1 MNPEDFVV
9 AAVFLLIVTS
19 VTVALAKRFGLGS
32 VIGLLV
38 AGVIVG
44 PHSPGPVVTHNVE
57 ELRRFTE
64 LGVVLLLFVIGLELQ
79 PSRLAAMRREVFG
92 VGSLQ
97 IALTGAAISAY
108 ALLEQKSWQAALIM
122 GLSFA
127 LSSTAFVMQL
137 LRDRGEVASRH
148 GTTAFAVLLM
158 QDLAV
163 VPIMALVPLLA
174 EGGALVTGLPLAE
187 RLALIAGLL
196 ALVVGF
202 GRLVAP
208 FALERLARQGNR
220 EGFLL
225 VVMLAVLLSAWALHR
240 AGASMALGAF
250 MMGMLLSDSRYHLQI
265 QAMIEPFK
273 GLLMSIFF
281 VAVGMSVD
289 LGAIGAQPGTFA
301 RDLVVI
307 VLLKILVMGV
317 VGWLFGLG
325 RTITVRV
332 SFLLAQGGEFGFVLL
347 GSAKALGV
355 LDDTS
360 FVTGIGVISVSML
373 VTPLLARLGEIC
385 ARRWEPAPAVPATT
399 LRGPDGANV
408 APRVIIGGYG
418 RAGHTVA
425 AVLACRGIPFLAVDT
440 DPARVARGRADGF
453 PVFYGDIGDPE
464 ILSAAGAGRADLV
477 VLTIDREQ
485 AALRAVGLLRSVWPQ
500 LPVIA
505 RARDLEA
512 SGRLLEAGATQAYP
526 EAVESSLRLAGNT
539 LQMIGFAG
547 GDVDLTLRDA
557 RTCNYALVRPSR
569 RAGINPA
576 PTTTGHGG
584 DQPAPTEN
592 VRV

>member
-1 MNPEDFVV
+1 MEPESFVV
-9 AAVFLLIVTS
+9 AAVFLLLVTS
-19 VTVALAKRFGLGS
+19 VTVALSKRFGLGS
-32 VIGLLV
+32 VIGLLI

-44 PHSPGPVVTHNVE
+44 PHSPGPTLTHNVE
-57 ELRRFTE
+57 DLRRFTE

-79 PSRLAAMRREVFG
+79 PARLAAMRREVFG

-97 IALTGAAISAY
+97 IALTGAAVTAY
-108 ALLEQKSWQAALIM
+108 ALPGQGSWQAALVI
-122 GLSFA
+122 GLSLA

-137 LRDRGEVASRH
+137 LRDRGEVSSRH

-174 EGGALVTGLPLAE
+174 GGDALAAGMPIAE
-187 RLALIAGLL
+187 RLALVAGMF

-202 GRLVAP
+202 GRYVAP

-225 VVMLAVLLSAWALHR
+225 VVMLAVFLAAWAVHR

-250 MMGMLLSDSRYHLQI
+250 MMGMLLSGSRYHLQI
-265 QAMIEPFK
+265 QALIEPFK
-273 GLLMSIFF
+273 GLLMSVFF

-289 LGAIGAQPGTFA
+289 LGAIGARPGAFA
-301 RDLVVI
+301 RDAVVI
-307 VLLKILVMGV
+307 VLLKILAMGV

-325 RTITVRV
+325 RAVTVRA
-332 SFLLAQGGEFGFVLL
+332 SFLLAQGGEFGFVIF
-347 GSAKALGV
+347 GSARALGV
-355 LDDTS
+355 LDDAS

-373 VTPLLARLGEIC
+373 VTPLLARFGE
-385 ARRWEPAPAVPATT
+385 AVAQRWERTPAATPDTLKVPA
-399 LRGPDGANV
+399 LGGG

-418 RAGHTVA
+418 RVGHTVA
-425 AVLACRGIPFLAVDT
+425 AVLAGSRIPFLAVDT
-440 DPARVARGRADGF
+440 DPVRVARGKADGF

-464 ILSAAGAGRADLV
+464 LLAAAGAGRANLV
-477 VLTIDREQ
+477 VLTIDQEQ
-485 AALRAVGLLRSVWPQ
+485 AALRAVTLLRSAWPE

-526 EAVESSLRLAGNT
+526 EAVESSLRLAGNA
-539 LQMIGFAG
+539 LQMVGFAG
-547 GDVDLTLRDA
+547 GDVDRALGDA
-557 RTCNYALVRPSR
+557 RIGNYALVRP
-569 RAGINPA
+569 A
-576 PTTTGHGG
+576 PESVEERNG
-584 DQPAPTEN
+584 D
-592 VRV
+592 

>member
-1 MNPEDFVV
+1 MEPESFVV

-19 VTVALAKRFGLGS
+19 VTVALSKRFGLGP

-64 LGVVLLLFVIGLELQ
+64 LGVVLLLFVIGLEIQ

-97 IALTGAAISAY
+97 IALAGATITAY
-108 ALLEQKSWQAALIM
+108 LLLEHETWEAALVI
-122 GLSFA
+122 GLSLA
-127 LSSTAFVMQL
+127 LSSTALVMQL
-137 LRDRGEVASRH
+137 LRDRGEVSSRH

-174 EGGALVTGLPLAE
+174 GAGAETLAAGPPLAE
-187 RLALIAGLL
+187 RIALIAGML
-196 ALVVGF
+196 ALVAGF
-202 GRLVAP
+202 GRFVAP

-225 VVMLAVLLSAWALHR
+225 VVMLAVFLAAWAMHR

-250 MMGMLLSDSRYHLQI
+250 MMGMLLSGSRYQLQI
-265 QAMIEPFK
+265 QALIEPFK

-289 LGAIGAQPGTFA
+289 LGAIGGRPGAFA
-301 RDLVVI
+301 RDVVVI

-317 VGWLFGLG
+317 VGWLFALG
-325 RTITVRV
+325 RAVTVRV

-347 GSAKALGV
+347 GSARALGV
-355 LDDTS
+355 LDDAA

-373 VTPLLARLGEIC
+373 VTPLLARLGETI
-385 ARRWEPAPAVPATT
+385 ARRWDRTPRLSPEA
-399 LRGPDGANV
+399 LRGPDAGGV

-418 RAGHTVA
+418 RVGHTVA
-425 AVLACRGIPFLAVDT
+425 AVLSCSSIPFIAVDM
-440 DPARVARGRADGF
+440 DPARVARGKADGF
-453 PVFYGDIGDPE
+453 PVFYGDVGDQE
-464 ILSAAGAGRADLV
+464 LLSAAGAGRADLM
-477 VLTIDREQ
+477 VLTIDQEQ
-485 AALRAVGLLRSVWPQ
+485 AALRAVTLLRSAWPE
-500 LPVIA
+500 LRVIA
-505 RARDLEA
+505 RARDLAA

-526 EAVESSLRLAGNT
+526 EAVESSLRLAGNA

-547 GDVDLTLRDA
+547 GDVDLALRDA
-557 RTCNYALVRPSR
+557 RTCNYALVRPDPEGDGER
-569 RAGINPA
+569 NP
-576 PTTTGHGG
+576 G
-584 DQPAPTEN
+584 
-592 VRV
+592 

>member
-1 MNPEDFVV
+1 MQPENFVV

-19 VTVALAKRFGLGS
+19 VTVALATRFGLGS

-44 PHSPGPVVTHNVE
+44 PHSPGPAITHDVE
-57 ELRRFTE
+57 SLRGFTE
-64 LGVVLLLFVIGLELQ
+64 FGVVLLLFVIGLEIQ
-79 PSRLAAMRREVFG
+79 PARLAAMRREVFG

-97 IALTGAAISAY
+97 IALAGAAITAY
-108 ALLEQKSWQAALIM
+108 LLPGQQTWQAALII
-122 GLSFA
+122 GLSLA

-174 EGGALVTGLPLAE
+174 GAGALAAGPPLPA
-187 RLALIAGLL
+187 RLALIAGML
-196 ALVVGF
+196 ALVVVF
-202 GRLVAP
+202 GRYIAP

-225 VVMLAVLLSAWALHR
+225 VVMLAVFLAAWAVHR

-250 MMGMLLSDSRYHLQI
+250 MMGMLLSGSRYHLQI
-265 QAMIEPFK
+265 QALIEPFK

-289 LGAIGAQPGTFA
+289 LGAIVARPGAFA
-301 RDLVVI
+301 RDVALI
-307 VLLKILVMGV
+307 VMLKILAMGV

-325 RTITVRV
+325 RAVTVRV

-347 GSAKALGV
+347 GSALALGV
-355 LDDTS
+355 LNDDA

-373 VTPLLARLGEIC
+373 LTPPLARLGE
-385 ARRWEPAPAVPATT
+385 ALAQRWERSSAAAAESLPGPASG
-399 LRGPDGANV
+399 GPE
-408 APRVIIGGYG
+408 PRVIIGGYG
-418 RAGHTVA
+418 RVGHTVA
-425 AVLACRGIPFLAVDT
+425 AVLASKGIPLIVIDA
-440 DPARVARGRADGF
+440 DPARVDRGKADGY
-453 PVFYGDIGDPE
+453 PVFYGDIGNLE
-464 ILSAAGAGRADLV
+464 LLSAAGAGRADLV
-477 VLTIDREQ
+477 VLTIDQEQ
-485 AALRAVGLLRSVWPQ
+485 ATLRAVTLLRSAWPE

-505 RARDLEA
+505 RARDLAA

-526 EAVESSLRLAGNT
+526 EAVESSLRLAGNA
-539 LQMIGFAG
+539 LQMVGLAG
-547 GDVDLTLRDA
+547 RDVDLALGDA
-557 RTCNYALVRPSR
+557 RTGNYALVRPDEATDGR
-569 RAGINPA
+569 
-576 PTTTGHGG
+576 
-584 DQPAPTEN
+584 
-592 VRV
+592 

>member
-1 MNPEDFVV
+1 VEPESFVV
-9 AAVFLLIVTS
+9 SAVFVLIVTS
-19 VTVALAKRFGLGS
+19 VTVALSKRLGLGS

-64 LGVVLLLFVIGLELQ
+64 LGVVLLLFVIGLEIQ
-79 PSRLAAMRREVFG
+79 PARLAAMRREVFG

-97 IALTGAAISAY
+97 IALSGAAIAAY
-108 ALLEQKSWQAALIM
+108 LLPGQKAWQPALVI
-122 GLSFA
+122 GLSLA

-174 EGGALVTGLPLAE
+174 GADALAASPPLAE
-187 RLALIAGLL
+187 RLALIFGML
-196 ALVVGF
+196 ALVTGF
-202 GRLVAP
+202 GRFVAP

-225 VVMLAVLLSAWALHR
+225 VVMLAVFLSAWAMHR

-250 MMGMLLSDSRYHLQI
+250 MMGMLLSGSRYQLQI
-265 QAMIEPFK
+265 QSLIEPFK

-289 LGAIGAQPGTFA
+289 LGAIGARPGAFA
-301 RDLVVI
+301 RDVAAI
-307 VLLKILVMGV
+307 VLFKILAMGV

-325 RTITVRV
+325 RTVTVRT

-347 GSAKALGV
+347 GSARALGV
-355 LDDTS
+355 LADAA

-373 VTPLLARLGEIC
+373 VTPLLARLGEAI
-385 ARRWEPAPAVPATT
+385 AQRWERTPAATPDA
-399 LRGPDGANV
+399 LRGPVSGGPT
-408 APRVIIGGYG
+408 PRVIIGGYG
-418 RAGHTVA
+418 RVGHTVA
-425 AVLACRGIPFLAVDT
+425 AVLACNGIPFIAVDT
-440 DPARVARGRADGF
+440 DPVRVARGKADGF
-453 PVFYGDIGDPE
+453 RVFYGDIGDQE
-464 ILSAAGAGRADLV
+464 LLSAAGAGRADLV
-477 VLTIDREQ
+477 VLTIDQEQ
-485 AALRAVGLLRSVWPQ
+485 AALRAVTLLRSAWPE

-505 RARDLEA
+505 RARDLAA

-526 EAVESSLRLAGNT
+526 EAVESSLRLAGNS

-547 GDVDLTLRDA
+547 GDVDLALGAA
-557 RTCNYALVRPSR
+557 RTCNYALVRDDPEGAEAHR
-569 RAGINPA
+569 RDGA
-576 PTTTGHGG
+576 H
-584 DQPAPTEN
+584 
-592 VRV
+592 RSS